1 MKVIK
6 KMKTVKIDT
15 EYRNYV
21 KTSAIP
27 QKITMTQFVESAIDI
42 RKHLTE
48 QAKVGGVCDE
58 NIQEFID
65 WLLDSQSF
73 QDQIIMYAEAF
84 LENQKAIEEALQK
97 D

>member
-1 MKVIK
+1 MKAIK

-27 QKITMTQFVESAIDI
+27 QKITMTQFVESAIDV

-48 QAKVGGVCDE
+48 QAEIGGVVKE
-58 NIQEFID
+58 QTQEFID
-65 WLLDSQSF
+65 WLLDNQSF
-73 QDQIIMYAEAF
+73 QDQIIEHAGVF
-84 LENQKAIEEALQK
+84 VKSQKAIEEALHK